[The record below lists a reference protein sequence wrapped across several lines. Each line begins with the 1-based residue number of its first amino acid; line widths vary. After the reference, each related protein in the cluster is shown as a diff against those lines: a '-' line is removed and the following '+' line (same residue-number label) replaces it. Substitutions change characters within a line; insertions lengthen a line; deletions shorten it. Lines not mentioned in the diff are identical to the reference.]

1 MKGNIST
8 NHETDLFHSRTK
20 LTFESLQ
27 IAYFFLLPIYNV
39 LLTKSSSSLVA
50 MGKDIENLSAQLDSP
65 VYFAGQLIQGTVHFD
80 CSEPV
85 KSEGMYLLVL

>member
-1 MKGNIST
+1 
-8 NHETDLFHSRTK
+8 
-20 LTFESLQ
+20 
-27 IAYFFLLPIYNV
+27 
-39 LLTKSSSSLVA
+39 
-50 MGKDIENLSAQLDSP
+50 MGKDIENFSAELNSP